1 MLHLLFTCW
10 TLLVMKLLS
19 STTQYS
25 IVMVHFFCHIETRHY
40 CLLFAA
46 PFLPHTSN
54 LILMSFENTAKAT
67 HYHKSSCQF
76 LFQSHLKMI
85 IASEM
90 SSRSLTTATYW
101 ETLFLFLP
109 KKTSLEDPFIHY
121 DLRQDLQRWWGE
133 MAVVT
138 TIGLGSK

>member
-1 MLHLLFTCW
+1 MLNFASNQTS
-10 TLLVMKLLS
+10 K
-19 STTQYS
+19 QYYS

-46 PFLPHTSN
+46 PFLLHSSN

-76 LFQSHLKMI
+76 LFQSHLEMI

>member
-1 MLHLLFTCW
+1 MLNFASNETS
-10 TLLVMKLLS
+10 K
-19 STTQYS
+19 QYYS

-46 PFLPHTSN
+46 PFLLHSSN
-54 LILMSFENTAKAT
+54 LIPMSFENTAKAT

-90 SSRSLTTATYW
+90 SYRSLTATYW

>member
-1 MLHLLFTCW
+1 MLNFASNETS
-10 TLLVMKLLS
+10 K
-19 STTQYS
+19 QYYS

-46 PFLPHTSN
+46 PFLQLHTSN
-54 LILMSFENTAKAT
+54 LILMSFENSAKAT
-67 HYHKSSCQF
+67 HYHKSRCQF

-90 SSRSLTTATYW
+90 SSRSLTAATYW
-101 ETLFLFLP
+101 ENLFFFLP
-109 KKTSLEDPFIHY
+109 KKTSDPFIHY